1 MLIPTTNKAI
11 CVDDP
16 IETPNVMSCGDAQ
29 IVRTHSKKKK
39 KLLKVNV
46 RKLTSL
52 SFMANVIALAWST
65 AFPTS
70 GSKTTLINESGIFN
84 AIDVPCKT
92 ITQSESW

>member
-16 IETPNVMSCGDAQ
+16 IETPNVMSCGEAQ
-29 IVRTHSKKKK
+29 IVKTHSKKKM
-39 KLLKVNV
+39 LKVNV

-70 GSKTTLINESGIFN
+70 GSKITLINESGIFN

>member
-1 MLIPTTNKAI
+1 
-11 CVDDP
+11 
-16 IETPNVMSCGDAQ
+16 MSCGEAQ
-29 IVRTHSKKKK
+29 IVRAHSKKKKK
-39 KLLKVNV
+39 KLLKVNA